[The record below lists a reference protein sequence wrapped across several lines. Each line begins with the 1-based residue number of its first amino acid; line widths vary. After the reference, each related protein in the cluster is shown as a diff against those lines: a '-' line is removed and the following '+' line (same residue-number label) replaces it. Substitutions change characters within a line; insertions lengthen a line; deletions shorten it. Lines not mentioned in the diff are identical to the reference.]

1 MNLLRGMME
10 LVNTIINNPSQ
21 AIFVLYAACIGIQL
35 FYFWFFY
42 SRFAFYKSK
51 PKTPDFEPVS
61 VVICAKNE
69 FHNLKINLPLIL
81 NQDYPEFEVVVVNDV
96 SDDETIFLLE
106 DLEKEYRHL
115 KVVSIT
121 QDLNFFKGKK
131 FPLALG
137 IKSAHNECLLLTD
150 ADCTPSAPN
159 WIKEMASNFS
169 NHTEVVLGY
178 GKYFQ
183 EKGFLNAV
191 IRYETVMTAI
201 QYFSFALVGLPYMGV
216 GRNLAYKRS
225 LFIQNKG
232 FISHYNVSS
241 GDDDLF
247 INKVANKKNT
257 QIEISP
263 ESFTMSPGKGRFK
276 DWWIQKRRHLST
288 GKYYKTKH
296 KILLGGYSISLIF
309 VFLSLIGLLVLKHY
323 IIPVIVLFAIRLL
336 SQLLIMKKST
346 DRLHERKLLL
356 ISPLIEIYLLGMF
369 PVMVIANLLF
379 KQNRWK

>member
-1 MNLLRGMME
+1 M
-10 LVNTIINNPSQ
+10 NTIINDPMQ
-21 AIFVLYAACIGIQL
+21 AIFILYSVSIGIQL
-35 FYFWFFY
+35 FYFSFFTAVLHFTKANLKLGFQTCFSCY
-42 SRFAFYKSK
+42 LCKKEFY
-51 PKTPDFEPVS
+51 
-61 VVICAKNE
+61 
-69 FHNLKINLPLIL
+69 NLKINLPLIL

-106 DLEKEYRHL
+106 DLEKEYSHL

-137 IKSAHNECLLLTD
+137 IKSARNECLLLTD
-150 ADCTPSAPN
+150 ADYAPAGPN
-159 WIKEMASNFS
+159 WIKEMASNFT
-169 NHTEVVLGY
+169 NEKEVVLGY
-178 GKYFQ
+178 GKYIE
-183 EKGFLNAV
+183 EKGFLNTV

-201 QYFSFALVGLPYMGV
+201 QYFSMALVGMPYMGV

-247 INKVANKKNT
+247 INKVANRKNT
-257 QIEISP
+257 QIEINP
-263 ESFTMSPGKGRFK
+263 ASFTTSPGKRRFR

-288 GKYYKTKH
+288 GKYYKAKH
-296 KILLGGYSISLIF
+296 KLLLGTYSLSLI
-309 VFLSLIGLLVLKHY
+309 VLFLSLIVLLILKYDYVPVL
-323 IIPVIVLFAIRLL
+323 ILFALRLL

-346 DRLHERKLLL
+346 DRLQERKLLL